1 MHTVNHLDFLE
12 ALDRHT
18 RASQSGEVSTGYE
31 MHQLAWQAGVAAPG
45 DLSAAPWTGQ
55 LVDLGYVEPGSA
67 VGGGPQPP
75 PRRVG
80 WSDRELQS
88 FTAYRVTVAGRQEA
102 ERLRRA
108 RREQLSDLALGR
120 TLISAP
126 TTLTSAAAQAIG
138 RPLRDLRAAL
148 DDERPAAT
156 VGAAKDLVE
165 AACKVVLAESGETGD
180 GRGSLPALFT
190 QARRA
195 AGISDGDLG
204 RSLASTVQR
213 LAELRNAAGAG
224 HGRVGAPDVTMVEA
238 RLAATSASG
247 LTAFLLSREQA
258 PGG

>member
-1 MHTVNHLDFLE
+1 MNHLDFLE
-12 ALDRHT
+12 ALDRRT
-18 RASQSGEVSTGYE
+18 RASPSGEVSTGYE
-31 MHQLAWQAGVAAPG
+31 MHQLAWQEEVAAPG
-45 DLSAAPWTGQ
+45 ELSAAPWTGQ
-55 LVDLGYVEPGSA
+55 LVDLGYVEPDA
-67 VGGGPQPP
+67 ALGGGPQPP
-75 PRRVG
+75 PRRVS

-88 FTAYRVTVAGRQEA
+88 FTAYRVTAAGRQEA

-120 TLISAP
+120 TLIPAP
-126 TTLTSAAAQAIG
+126 RSRGGAAAQAID

-148 DDERPAAT
+148 DDERPAAA

-165 AACKVVLAESGETGD
+165 AACKVVLARSGRTGD

-204 RSLASTVQR
+204 RSLAATVQR

-224 HGRVGAPDVTMVEA
+224 HGRVGGPDVTMAEA

-247 LTAFLLSREQA
+247 LTAFLLSREVT
-258 PGG
+258 PCG